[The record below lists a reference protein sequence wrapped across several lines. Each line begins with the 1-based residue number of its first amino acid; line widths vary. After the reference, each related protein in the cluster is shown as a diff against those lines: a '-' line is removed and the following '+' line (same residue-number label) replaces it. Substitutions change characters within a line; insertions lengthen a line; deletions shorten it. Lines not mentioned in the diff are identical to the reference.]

1 MAGPALSVRITRRV
15 HDALGALLEAARRD
29 PQPVD
34 GARHGLD
41 EVASLH
47 LDRVDA
53 ELVGDLLEVQL
64 DRESGLGGAVTALRS
79 ARRLVCEDAAA
90 LESICRDVVSDRL
103 ESARIESGRDPV

>member
-34 GARHGLD
+34 GPRHGLD
-41 EVASLH
+41 EVAPLQ

-64 DRESGLGGAVTALRS
+64 DRESRLGRAVTALRP
-79 ARRLVCEDAAA
+79 ARWLVGEDAAA
-90 LESICRDVVSDRL
+90 FESICRDVVGDRL
-103 ESARIESGRDPV
+103 QRARIESGRDSV